1 MALLQMV
8 NSVRGKL
15 REERVGSISST
26 DLLTTEIIDLIN
38 DAGSEILE
46 GDDWEFDV
54 RHDGRLWFPA
64 SQSGTGA
71 IFTSASLPSRYESSN
86 TPVIST
92 VVDTASGEV
101 FNDVDL
107 AGWRMSGNRVR
118 SRIFNGNSIYP
129 NTSWIIT
136 DVDRAATQ
144 LNLTLGSDLRIDNDD
159 PSGVWTSYGNE
170 VVLPTTV
177 KDVLSVRHEEEP
189 IRLEFVNRSNQFDR
203 WVPRSTDSFSTR
215 PHLVEVGG
223 TITSTSRTATV
234 AWTTISA
241 EAAVTGTGV
250 MIWPIPSADVQLE
263 YSYRVQHADL
273 TTATSAWSGVPAGV
287 IRMIE
292 WRAYQGALDSG
303 IQNDPEAALRAE
315 KQVEKRRLRAQMN
328 QSRQPNRRRVPT
340 EFGYGGGGSS
350 RRRWSSQSIAAPS

>member
-64 SQSGTGA
+64 SQSGTGGV
-71 IFTSASLPSRYESSN
+71 FTSALLPNRYESAN

-92 VVDTASGEV
+92 LLDTAAGEV

-107 AGWRMSGNRVR
+107 AGWRMSGNRIR
-118 SRIFNGNSIYP
+118 SRVFNGNSIYP

-136 DVDRAATQ
+136 DVDRTTNQ
-144 LNLTLGSDLRIDNDD
+144 LDLTLGSNLNIDNDD
-159 PSGVWTSYGNE
+159 PSGVWTTYGNE

-203 WVPRSTDSFSTR
+203 WVPRSIDSFSTR
-215 PHLVEVGG
+215 PHLVMVGG

-234 AWTTISA
+234 AWTTISV
-241 EAAVTGTGV
+241 EAAVTGTGLAV
-250 MIWPIPSADVQLE
+250 WPIPSSDLQLG

-273 TTATSAWSGVPAGV
+273 VAATDTWTGVPQNV
-287 IRMIE
+287 IRIIE

-303 IQNDPEAALRAE
+303 IQNDPEAAQRAE
-315 KQVEKRRLRAQMN
+315 RQVEKRRLRAQMG

-340 EFGYGGGGSS
+340 EFGYGDRGSS
-350 RRRWSSQSIAAPS
+350 RRRWSSQSISAPS